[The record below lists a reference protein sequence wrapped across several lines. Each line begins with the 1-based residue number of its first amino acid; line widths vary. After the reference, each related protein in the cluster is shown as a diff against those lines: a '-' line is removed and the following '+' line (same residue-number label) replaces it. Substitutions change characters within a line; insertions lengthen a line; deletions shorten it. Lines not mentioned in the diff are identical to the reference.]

1 MKKWNYSEPDYLK
14 EFVKYIGDNCQ
25 LSAQLIPDIKEFQ
38 DARYNQIYPE
48 VSDKFLGFLKGKLL
62 PKNVKLNEDQLRIL
76 SLLSLCSKHDIAP
89 FYSLFFRPSSSPDI
103 RYSGPKLRETWGMD
117 ELEIFCSEPYQFSK
131 VKKWYGIHFQ
141 EFINKS
147 VEGAKIAIKEF
158 SDNGYEIAHIK
169 TELNPRIVTY
179 GHYTDYLE
187 SDLSIW
193 LGGGEITLYN
203 EVPKDFEFPTTK
215 KELRNFFKQK

>member
-1 MKKWNYSEPDYLK
+1 MKKWNYSEPDYLD
-14 EFVKYIGDNCQ
+14 ELVKYIGNNCQ
-25 LSAQLIPDIKEFQ
+25 LSVQLIPDIKEFQ

-48 VSDKFLGFLKGKLL
+48 ISDEFLGFLKGKLL

-89 FYSLFFRPSSSPDI
+89 FYSLVFRPSSAPDI
-103 RYSGPKLRETWGMD
+103 RYNGPKLKETWGMD
-117 ELEIFCSEPYQFSK
+117 ELEIFCTEPHQFSK

-141 EFINKS
+141 EFINES

-158 SDNGYEIAHIK
+158 SNKGYEIANIK

-179 GHYTDYLE
+179 DHYSDYFK

-193 LGGGEITLYN
+193 LGGGKITIYN
-203 EVPKDFEFPTTK
+203 EVPEDFEFPTTK
-215 KELRNFFKQK
+215 KELRDFFK